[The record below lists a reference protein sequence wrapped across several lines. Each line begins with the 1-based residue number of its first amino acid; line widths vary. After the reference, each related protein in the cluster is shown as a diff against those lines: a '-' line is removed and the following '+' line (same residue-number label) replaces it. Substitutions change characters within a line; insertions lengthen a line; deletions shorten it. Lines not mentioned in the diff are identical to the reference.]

1 MTNTYTYLKRSW
13 FLLLLAV
20 TALCSSDLLIARN
33 TYMRIPIEV
42 KPRPGGSR
50 VPAAD
55 LISCYYVS
63 GNLIFSFEENLG
75 TVACKVENLTA
86 GGEYAA
92 SFNAAKGN
100 DASIYVS
107 TLPGDYK
114 ITLACSSVLYYGDYT
129 IKGGSTGSDYYLLV
143 KPVGTEE
150 TSSLQE
156 LNPIRYTLIASDS
169 VMGSGTDTMVIRIPQ
184 PEQETFGLSR
194 QEVEKVFPEL
204 VGVDYYRYLDVNYLG
219 FLPIL
224 IKSIKELTDKA
235 NTLQAYAEVIGKK
248 KPATDNS
255 SESIDAAPFL
265 SEHTPSVFDAD
276 TRLAYF
282 LPDDVGQAVIYI
294 YDMQGAQI
302 SAYPLTEKGNAAI
315 TIPGGSL
322 HAGIYFY
329 ALVADGQL
337 VDTKRMVLT
346 E

>member
-20 TALCSSDLLIARN
+20 AALCSSDLLIARN

-107 TLPGDYK
+107 TEPGDYK

-129 IKGGSTGSDYYLLV
+129 IKGGSTGSDYYLFV

-156 LNPIRYTLIASDS
+156 QVPVRYIPNLQDKVI
-169 VMGSGTDTMVIRIPQ
+169 VTDTNTIVIHPQ
-184 PEQETFGLSR
+184 PAELRERFILKGE
-194 QEVEKVFPEL
+194 EVKKYFPQLILE
-204 VGVDYYRYLDVNYLG
+204 GHNGENYINYLG

-224 IKSIKELTDKA
+224 IKSIKELTAKA
-235 NTLQAYAEVIGKK
+235 NTLQAYAEAIGKK

-265 SEHTPSVFDAD
+265 SEHTPSAFDAD
-276 TRLAYF
+276 MRLAYF
-282 LPDDVGQAVIYI
+282 P
-294 YDMQGAQI
+294 
-302 SAYPLTEKGNAAI
+302 
-315 TIPGGSL
+315 
-322 HAGIYFY
+322 
-329 ALVADGQL
+329 
-337 VDTKRMVLT
+337 
-346 E
+346 